1 MRIKLV
7 AATAPTLIKAL
18 VLTIFNILDLLSKKL
33 GQAYQIKLGAFI
45 TRKRLR
51 RVFALLMQFFI
62 TQCMK
67 NPPQKNIY
75 NDKQHYFH

>member
-18 VLTIFNILDLLSKKL
+18 VLTLFNILDLLSKKL

-51 RVFALLMQFFI
+51 RVSLLMQFFI
-62 TQCMK
+62 TQCME

>member
-1 MRIKLV
+1 MRIELV
-7 AATAPTLIKAL
+7 AATAPTQIKAL
-18 VLTIFNILDLLSKKL
+18 VLTLFNILDLLSKKL

-45 TRKRLR
+45 IRKRLR
-51 RVFALLMQFFI
+51 RVSLLMQFFI

-75 NDKQHYFH
+75 NDKQQYFH